1 MRVFRHNERHLDIVS
16 QLFEKKL
23 KRANDQP
30 IFATK
35 RDLLCFAAVLG
46 YEVQRKGT
54 IEAKAVDFVDP
65 RPFENSQEAMNL
77 LYLLGLAVTKDADAL
92 RDEDDDKLVSIFE
105 EYADGGL
112 ATLKEWMA
120 ETPTD
125 PDGDRAILVA
135 LQKHGYLTV
144 KNESVEHLTADVE
157 F

>member
-1 MRVFRHNERHLDIVS
+1 MRVFRHNERHQHIVS
-16 QLFEKKL
+16 HLFEKKL
-23 KRANDQP
+23 RKANDQP
-30 IFATK
+30 MFATK

-46 YEVQRKGT
+46 YEMQRKGAM
-54 IEAKAVDFVDP
+54 EAKAIDFVDP

-77 LYLLGLAVTKDADAL
+77 LYLLGLAVTKDGDSL
-92 RDEDDDKLVSIFE
+92 RDENDDKLVSIFE

-112 ATLKEWMA
+112 AVLKEWMA

-135 LQKHGYLTV
+135 LQKHGFLSV
-144 KNESVEHLTADVE
+144 KNESAESVVADVE

>member
-16 QLFEKKL
+16 QLFERKL

-46 YEVQRKGT
+46 YEVQRRGI

-77 LYLLGLAVTKDADAL
+77 LHLLGLAVTKDADAL
-92 RDEDDDKLVSIFE
+92 RDDNDDKLVSIFE
-105 EYADGGL
+105 D
-112 ATLKEWMA
+112 
-120 ETPTD
+120 
-125 PDGDRAILVA
+125 
-135 LQKHGYLTV
+135 
-144 KNESVEHLTADVE
+144 
-157 F
+157 